1 MRKLTSR
8 IMPETLRFTKLLE
21 LKKLV
26 KENNELLDVT
36 DRNGETS
43 SEWTGGQHVSS
54 RSKDQQMSE
63 V

>member
-1 MRKLTSR
+1 
-8 IMPETLRFTKLLE
+8 MPETLRFTKLLE

-26 KENNELLDVT
+26 KENNELLDIT